1 MDFKKTIFEACATV
15 PAMGQAIT
23 AAYECIFEAGTTPV
37 PTADAVQNGGATP
50 DSVAIDPAA
59 ITENPEGAKV
69 LANIANKAQQE
80 KQQVEQAQAKLDQ
93 TTETAKQT
101 LGELQQ
107 ELNAKDTL
115 GENNQKQVANAQG

>member
-1 MDFKKTIFEACATV
+1 MDFKKTIFEACASV
-15 PAMGQAIT
+15 PAMGAAI
-23 AAYECIFEAGTTPV
+23 ASAYECIFESQY
-37 PTADAVQNGGATP
+37 PTADAGQNTATS

-69 LANIANKAQQE
+69 LANIATKAEQE

-107 ELNAKDTL
+107 ELNAKETL
-115 GENNQKQVANAQG
+115 NEQNQKTVPSAQG